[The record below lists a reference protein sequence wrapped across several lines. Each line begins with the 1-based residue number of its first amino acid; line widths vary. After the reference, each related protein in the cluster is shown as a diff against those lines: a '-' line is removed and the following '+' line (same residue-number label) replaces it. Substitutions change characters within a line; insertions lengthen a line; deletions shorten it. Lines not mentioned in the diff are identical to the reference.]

1 MLKESSSSNCS
12 SPTHQKNSNMLNSQY
27 ISQQP
32 GALNAN
38 NSSSSSQQCQQQM
51 SNDKCG
57 KMLAHNTY
65 NDQMMHHHHQ
75 NQQQQ
80 QTMVTSTPISASQ
93 TTPRIKNSHSS
104 STPHQKSSS
113 SHSSNNLSISEKKY
127 CAVCS
132 DMASG
137 YHYGV
142 WSCEG
147 CKAFF
152 KRSTQ
157 GVEPVYVC
165 PATNS
170 CTIDKQ
176 RRKSCQSCR
185 LKKCFAVGMIKG
197 S

>member
-1 MLKESSSSNCS
+1 MSSTSPQHHNGTLIPLMDQTHFSS
-12 SPTHQKNSNMLNSQY
+12 HQKPQYTSLSPIKLPNAITTTATSQKVPPSTLNGQSNL
-27 ISQQP
+27 P
-32 GALNAN
+32 AKRL
-38 NSSSSSQQCQQQM
+38 
-51 SNDKCG
+51 
-57 KMLAHNTY
+57 
-65 NDQMMHHHHQ
+65 
-75 NQQQQ
+75 
-80 QTMVTSTPISASQ
+80 
-93 TTPRIKNSHSS
+93 
-104 STPHQKSSS
+104 
-113 SHSSNNLSISEKKY
+113 

-132 DMASG
+132 DLASG

-157 GVEPVYVC
+157 GEEPLYVC

-185 LKKCFAVGMIKG
+185 LKKCFMVGMTKG
-197 S
+197 SKLLLIKILDEI